1 MKTLIEYWEFIVGAV
16 TVMGG
21 GLGWLAKR
29 RQRENA
35 TRTEATKAIIEAQNI
50 IADLNL
56 ELIGKDTENAILY
69 KGIINIHVNCK
80 DCSQPEI
87 DALPHHIKQ
96 KILKAL
102 GQ

>member
-29 RQRENA
+29 RQRENT

-69 KGIINIHVNCK
+69 KGIISIHINCK
-80 DCSQPEI
+80 DCSQSDI
-87 DALPHHIKQ
+87 DAMPEKIKN

-102 GQ
+102 GT